1 MNGYPPP
8 PTLTMNG
15 YPPPHLSLQRN
26 LIISER
32 LRKSKAVKLP
42 NPATF
47 RKLHIKTDIKI
58 AGNRIFQILAFKS
71 DCLQRSNHAWPTLK
85 YAPRF
90 LFYPFP
96 YMHLPCTIDT
106 CFAASRCKILM
117 NPRENVAEQSRS
129 LAKPRALLASQTF
142 AYKALFLVK

>member
-1 MNGYPPP
+1 MYLIFHPHAFREYTCFSFWLCWLNGRCIRG
-8 PTLTMNG
+8 TTVLEEQWDHEWLF
-15 YPPPHLSLQRN
+15 PPPHFSLQSK

-32 LRKSKAVKLP
+32 LRKSKAVKLA

-47 RKLHIKTDIKI
+47 RKLHLKTDIKI

-90 LFYPFP
+90 LFY
-96 YMHLPCTIDT
+96 
-106 CFAASRCKILM
+106 ASPTRTY
-117 NPRENVAEQSRS
+117 PVR
-129 LAKPRALLASQTF
+129 
-142 AYKALFLVK
+142 